1 MEDTLVDNQAFT
13 LKNKIKLFFT
23 KTIKWGETEHCPVKD
38 MLAGSLDK
46 WSLFILYNLGY
57 HEVMRFNQLKHR
69 IDGISS
75 RMLSHTL
82 KRLETNGL
90 VSRKV
95 YPEVPPR
102 VEYRLTDFGVG
113 FSEKLIDLSQWYL
126 EHHAGAGSCECVDV
140 N

>member
-23 KTIKWGETEHCPVKD
+23 KTVKSVPSDHCPIKG

-57 HEVMRFNQLKHR
+57 HEVMRFNELKHR
-69 IDGISS
+69 IDGVSS
-75 RMLSHTL
+75 RMLSLML
-82 KRLETNGL
+82 KKLESNGL
-90 VSRKV
+90 VARKV

-102 VEYRLTDFGVG
+102 VEYRLTTFGVG
-113 FSEKLIDLSQWYL
+113 FSDKLIDLSQWYL
-126 EHHAGAGSCECVDV
+126 QNHAKAGRCECITV
-140 N
+140 